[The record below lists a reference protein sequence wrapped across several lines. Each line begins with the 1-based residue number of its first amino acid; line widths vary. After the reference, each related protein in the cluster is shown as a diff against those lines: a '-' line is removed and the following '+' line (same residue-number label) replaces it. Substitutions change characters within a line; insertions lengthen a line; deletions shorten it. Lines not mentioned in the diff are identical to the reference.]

1 MTSMTEERLPDD
13 EELYRRGLTAWKE
26 KRLPDARIAFTELI
40 DAVPDDALAWIALG
54 RVASE
59 MGDVAGA
66 QTAIAM
72 AYRLAP
78 DNAEI
83 LAVLAEDHLRTGRLL
98 DALVAVCQSL
108 TIIANDGDTLALG
121 GKIIT
126 RLAAS
131 TPDAHDLL
139 RLSEVD
145 RAVLAKTV
153 HLIAD
158 MLATEFQWNAAV
170 FGYSLAVK
178 INPNS
183 ATRLND
189 LATALLMAAQWD
201 DVLNCIGRLGEA
213 LDYFLKG
220 IALAPD
226 NSRLYSNLG
235 MLCNFIADR
244 KAPKAAEA
252 ATHCLIQAFKLAPD
266 DISTRQSLADLFYSR
281 RDLDTAAE
289 ILAGGFPSSLDA
301 LTSQEALQGFI
312 ESFSATTDEISGSME
327 AAANGDPVALG
338 RLGTTLASLNFTSL
352 AASYFNTAL
361 RKTPDNE
368 ALRDKLGTALM
379 SGRLLH
385 ETVALFSKD
394 DTLPSPPLVSSF
406 RSAENGQGPGK
417 VAQA

>member
-1 MTSMTEERLPDD
+1 MTEERLPED
-13 EELYRRGLTAWKE
+13 EELYRQGLAAWKE

-40 DAVPDDALAWIALG
+40 DAFPDDALAWIALG

-108 TIIANDGDTLALG
+108 TIVASDGDTLALG

-131 TPDAHDLL
+131 TPDAYDLS
-139 RLSEVD
+139 RLSELD
-145 RAVLAKTV
+145 QTALAKTV

-158 MLATEFQWNAAV
+158 MLATERQWNAAE

-178 INPNS
+178 ITPNS

-201 DVLNCIGRLGEA
+201 DVLSCIGRLGEA

-301 LTSQEALQGFI
+301 LTSQDALQAFVG
-312 ESFSATTDEISGSME
+312 SFTTTTTDEISGNME
-327 AAANGDPVALG
+327 AAANGDPVALD
-338 RLGTTLASLNFTSL
+338 RLGTALASLNFTSL

-361 RKTPDNE
+361 QKAPDNE
-368 ALRDKLGTALM
+368 VLRDKLGAALM

-385 ETVALFSKD
+385 EAVALFAKD
-394 DTLPSPPLVSSF
+394 DTLPSPPLV
-406 RSAENGQGPGK
+406 RSYGSVGNGQSPGQ
-417 VAQA
+417 VAQI